1 MVSFWNI
8 TSDKLSQLEISP
20 DEEKIIFVS
29 DTERIFT
36 DYDGVRTEYRS
47 IIYVQNINDIA
58 KKDAGKNS
66 LYFEI
71 STKKIYFYANDSYYL
86 LNPDPESIT
95 YIGRY
100 TEDIE
105 ITTSLLDR
113 FVKERKGRD
122 SKIND
127 LVVDYNY
134 NQWLKVDNKGD
145 GSDWET
151 IGRSNSGAGN
161 FSGINASY
169 TEKGLVSIKEN
180 CGLIIKNGIL
190 SLNLLD
196 ETRAPGQIVIL
207 NDEGKI
213 DTDIYDSGVIQWQI
227 L

>member
-1 MVSFWNI
+1 MISFWNV
-8 TSDKLSQLEISP
+8 TSDKLSQLEISQN
-20 DEEKIIFVS
+20 EEKIIFVS

-36 DYDGVRTEYRS
+36 DFNGVRTEYRS
-47 IIYVQNINDIA
+47 IIYVQNINDMA

-100 TEDIE
+100 TEQNE
-105 ITTSLLDR
+105 ITSLLLNS
-113 FVKERKGRD
+113 FVIVKKGRE

-127 LVVDYNY
+127 LVVDYDY

-145 GSDWET
+145 NNDWEM
-151 IGRSNSGAGN
+151 IGKSGKDVGN
-161 FSGINASY
+161 FNGNDASY
-169 TEKGLVSIKEN
+169 LEKGLVSIKEN
-180 CGLIIKNGIL
+180 CGLIIKNGVL

-207 NDEGKI
+207 NNNGKI
-213 DTDIYDSGVIQWQI
+213 DSDIYDSGVIQWMV

>member
-1 MVSFWNI
+1 MISFWNV
-8 TSDKLSQLEISP
+8 TSDKLSQLEISQN
-20 DEEKIIFVS
+20 EEKIIFVS

-36 DYDGVRTEYRS
+36 DFNGVRTEYRS

-100 TEDIE
+100 TEQNE
-105 ITTSLLDR
+105 MTTLLLDS
-113 FVKERKGRD
+113 FVVVKKNRQ

-127 LVVDYNY
+127 LVVDSSY

-145 GSDWET
+145 EHDWEI
-151 IGRSNSGAGN
+151 IGKANSGTGN
-161 FSGINASY
+161 FSGIDASY
-169 TEKGLVSIKEN
+169 SEKGLVSIKEN
-180 CGLIIKNGIL
+180 CGLIIQNGVL

-207 NDEGKI
+207 NNEGKI